1 MQVAFGFIAVVFGL
15 LVAAML
21 LAVVL
26 VPLFRGIG
34 WLVRHL
40 FAFVGG
46 EIKDTLRVVGAV
58 ITALVFSL
66 LVVGNILIF
75 RWSASSHFGRAFSAE
90 ISAGASSI
98 YRIFVGHP
106 ARLLGLKSLVDGI
119 ENRVP
124 QAVAAAPTR
133 DKPSRRTG
141 QFEHYKIVGSLPGGG
156 SGGKLYV
163 AEPDDIKL
171 ASFARNGH
179 GDIGQ
184 VVVKSFSLK
193 DGSSLP
199 QIVRESRS
207 LDAAKKLG
215 LVLDHEL
222 TPERF
227 YYVMEY
233 MPGES
238 LGVETQ
244 RMHAASPAEGL
255 SDANLRRGLGYVEG
269 LLATLRRYHDGG
281 LWHKDVKPDNIIIHD
296 GDAHLVDFGLIT
308 PLRSAMTL
316 TTHGTEY
323 FRDPEMVRMAL
334 KGVKVHEVDGARFDV
349 YAAGAVLYSTIEN
362 SFPAHGGLSRIS
374 KRCPDT
380 LRWIVRRA
388 MTDYDKRYPT
398 AAAMLADVQY
408 VRSAQDPFNVKP
420 AELPSVAGGIAE
432 PNEPVVEVRDEDLA
446 FMPPVQPTNPT
457 KAVPTPGGGPRRAA
471 ATMAAAIAAARA
483 KPKLNVTGW
492 WSGKYKLEDDEK
504 LAGKGSRAVAM
515 GLAPKPFVKVG
526 KFGTS
531 VAESLRETDAML
543 DDAFGEIDAAI
554 DGEAKADQEFFRAAH
569 RAGGA
574 GAAGARRPAAEQ
586 LESAR
591 ARAAARRSSAQERMN
606 RHRHNRSGR
615 KHASGVNFG
624 VAASLFIFLAFGVG
638 LAGLLVTGSLKQ
650 NNVSTVQID
659 GETYVDGV
667 LAQASA
673 VAEAMGDGV
682 SALVNAES
690 PEPIAAPTL
699 RGRVLVVDDLSRPL
713 DSRVSAWLRGGVA
726 LMEQAGLEVFSTLS
740 DNQTDAADV
749 NELVARV
756 KVARAQQPLDSGKA
770 REAISNWL
778 HAEDSADVLVWI
790 DPAPAGEG
798 QPAVYV
804 FGSPEA
810 LEGAPEGFLPMIER
824 LFSPQG

>member
-34 WLVRHL
+34 WMIRHL

-46 EIKDTLRVVGAV
+46 EIRDALRVVGAV

-90 ISAGASSI
+90 VAAGASSV

-156 SGGKLYV
+156 SGGKLYI

-171 ASFARNGH
+171 ASFVRNGH
-179 GDIGQ
+179 SEIGQ
-184 VVVKSFSLK
+184 VVIKSFSLK

-207 LDAAKKLG
+207 LDAAKNLG

-227 YYVMEY
+227 FYVMEY

-244 RMHAASPAEGL
+244 RMHASSPAEGL

-281 LWHKDVKPDNIIIHD
+281 LWHKDVKPDNIIIHS
-296 GDAHLVDFGLIT
+296 GGAHLVDFGLIT

-349 YAAGAVLYSTIEN
+349 YAAGAVLYSMIEN

-388 MTDYDKRYPT
+388 MTDYDKRYAT

-408 VRSAQDPFNVKP
+408 VRAARDPFSVKP
-420 AELPSVAGGIAE
+420 AELPSVSDGDTTDPA
-432 PNEPVVEVRDEDLA
+432 EPVVEVRDEDLG
-446 FMPPVQPTNPT
+446 FIPPVSPANPT
-457 KAVPTPGGGPRRAA
+457 KSVPTPGGGPRRAA

-483 KPKLNVTGW
+483 KPKLRVTGW
-492 WSGKYKLEDDEK
+492 WSGKYRLEDDPAAK
-504 LAGKGSRAVAM
+504 PGSGAKVMMAGF
-515 GLAPKPFVKVG
+515 APKPVFKVADAG
-526 KFGTS
+526 RS
-531 VAESLRETDAML
+531 VQDALDEVDEML
-543 DDAFGEIDAAI
+543 
-554 DGEAKADQEFFRAAH
+554 
-569 RAGGA
+569 
-574 GAAGARRPAAEQ
+574 GAAGRSAARASRRAGSGVRRPASEQ

-591 ARAAARRSSAQERMN
+591 ARAAARRSSAQGRMRQLRN
-606 RHRHNRSGR
+606 NRSGR
-615 KHASGVNFG
+615 THASGVNAG
-624 VAASLFIFLAFGVG
+624 VAASLFIFLAFCVG
-638 LAGLLVTGSLKQ
+638 LAGLLISGNTNRSS
-650 NNVSTVQID
+650 STMVRSEGEFYED
-659 GETYVDGV
+659 GGFARASAEAGETGKG
-667 LAQASA
+667 ASA
-673 VAEAMGDGV
+673 
-682 SALVNAES
+682 SAHAAS
-690 PEPIAAPTL
+690 PVPVAAPTL

-726 LMEQAGLEVFSTLS
+726 LMEQAGLHVFSTLS
-740 DNQTDAADV
+740 ESQPDNGPDV
-749 NELVARV
+749 DELVARA

-778 HAEDSADVLVWI
+778 HDEDSADVLVWI